1 MPDKLFEDRRAAL
14 EEAFFARH
22 NQELLNRLRA
32 QDQQATEEGALA
44 AASGI
49 TDPAVLK
56 QLLGLG
62 IGAASV
68 AALALAPLVLVAW
81 ADGAMS
87 KEEQA
92 AILSAAHKRGVQP
105 GGPGHALLEH
115 WLAEAP
121 PPALAQAWKAY
132 IQALAAAMPEA
143 ERQALREAV
152 LGQAEQVADA
162 AGGFLGLG
170 LGNRVSAA
178 ERAVLHDLAAAFGA

>member
-1 MPDKLFEDRRAAL
+1 MSDRVFEDRRAAL
-14 EEAFFARH
+14 EEAFFAKH
-22 NQELLNRLRA
+22 NQELLARLRER
-32 QDQQATEEGALA
+32 DRQATDEGALS

-62 IGAASV
+62 IGAATV

-87 KEEQA
+87 KEEQS
-92 AILSAAHKRGVQP
+92 AILSAAHKRGLQP

-115 WLAEAP
+115 WMSQAPGPEIAE
-121 PPALAQAWKAY
+121 AWKAY
-132 IQALAAAMPEA
+132 IRALTASMPEA
-143 ERQALREAV
+143 ERHALRQAV

-170 LGNRVSAA
+170 VGNRVSAA
-178 ERAVLHDLAAAFGA
+178 ERAVLHELAAAFGA